1 MKVKSESEVTQSCP
15 TLRDPMDC
23 SPPGSSTHGIFQA
36 RVLEWVPLHLI
47 AVVKFSSKVAV
58 LLKNPI
64 RNEHAHSGGQRR
76 GSCWPVCC
84 ITLIT
89 NKTQDPNGEGGL
101 GVKQYLTR
109 IWAVT
114 HPLCDLSKRLKP
126 YGLRFPNKT
135 EIKSYILFIR
145 SLLGANSKL
154 SVSQDE

>member
-1 MKVKSESEVTQSCP
+1 MKVKSLSHVRLLATPWTVAHQAP
-15 TLRDPMDC
+15 PPMGF
-23 SPPGSSTHGIFQA
+23 SRQEYWSG
-36 RVLEWVPLHLI
+36 LPLHLV

-58 LLKNPI
+58 LIKNPI
-64 RNEHAHSGGQRR
+64 HDERAHSGGQRR
-76 GSCWPVCC
+76 GSCRPVCC

-109 IWAVT
+109 IWVVT

-135 EIKSYILFIR
+135 EIKCYIHFIR
-145 SLLGANSKL
+145 SLLGANSKV